1 MSDKRLLNAL
11 YYYISNCGKIQPVEI
26 GDTGEKACD
35 LRTRPV
41 GAAGSAGG
49 GMRMSEYILEL
60 RDITKIFPGVKAL
73 DRVQFN
79 LKAGEIHALVGE
91 NGAGKS
97 TFIKT
102 LTGVHQPDGGE
113 IVLNGQKVV
122 MSDPIVAQKYGIA
135 AIYQHAASY
144 PDLSVAENIF
154 IGHEFKRG
162 PFINWNRANREAKK
176 LLDAVGA
183 DFSPTASV
191 GSLSVAQQQL
201 VEIAKAL
208 SMNAKILIMDE
219 PTAALSRRESE
230 ELYEIS
236 RKLRDQGTAIILISH
251 RFEDIYGLADRVT
264 VFRDAQYIGTW
275 DMPVD
280 EHILVHHMVGREI
293 TQLFPKKKTQIGEEL
308 LRIEGLSRTGYFRDV
323 NLSVRAGE
331 IVGLTG
337 LVGAGRT
344 EVMEAVFGVAK
355 PDAGEVYLQG
365 KKITGYTPIECM
377 KAGLGLLPEDRQK
390 QGLLLDWSINRN
402 ISLPVLEK
410 CERGVFLDRKREYE
424 ISNNLKKLLAIKAP
438 DTDTFTGALSGGNQ
452 QKVVVAKQLAAGP
465 KLIILDEPTKGVD
478 VGSKAQIYEI
488 MSDLAAQGMGILM
501 ISSEMPEVMNMSDR
515 IYVMSEGRVTAEL
528 PSEGL
533 TQDTI
538 LKAAMPGRGKD

>member
-1 MSDKRLLNAL
+1 
-11 YYYISNCGKIQPVEI
+11 
-26 GDTGEKACD
+26 
-35 LRTRPV
+35 
-41 GAAGSAGG
+41 
-49 GMRMSEYILEL
+49 MSEYILEL
-60 RDITKIFPGVKAL
+60 NDITKIFPGVKAL
-73 DRVQFN
+73 DQVRFN

-113 IVLNGQKVV
+113 IILEGKKVV

-154 IGHEFKRG
+154 IGHEFKNG
-162 PFINWNRANREAKK
+162 PFINWSKANREAKK
-176 LLDAVGA
+176 LLDSVGA
-183 DFSPTASV
+183 DFSPTVSV

-230 ELYEIS
+230 ELYAIS

-275 DMPVD
+275 DMPVE
-280 EHILVHHMVGREI
+280 EHVLVHHMVGREI
-293 TQLFPKKKTQIGEEL
+293 TQLFPKKEAQVGEEL
-308 LRIEGLSRTGYFRDV
+308 LKIDKLSRMGYFKDV
-323 NLSVRAGE
+323 SLSVHAGE

-344 EVMEAVFGVAK
+344 EVMEAVFGITK
-355 PDAGEVYLQG
+355 PDSGDVYFQG
-365 KKITGYTPIECM
+365 KKITGISPIEAM
-377 KAGLGLLPEDRQK
+377 NAGLGLLPEDRQK
-390 QGLLLDWSINRN
+390 QGLLLNWSINHN
-402 ISLPVLEK
+402 ISLPVLKK
-410 CERGVFLDRKREYE
+410 CQDGILLKKKKEYA
-424 ISNNLKKLLAIKAP
+424 ISNDLKKLLAIKAP
-438 DTDTFTGALSGGNQ
+438 NTDTHTGALSGGNQ
-452 QKVVVAKQLAAGP
+452 QKVVVAKQLAANP

-515 IYVMSEGRVTAEL
+515 IYVMSEGKISAEFRA
-528 PSEGL
+528 EGL

-538 LKAAMPGRGKD
+538 LKAAMPKSKE

>member
-1 MSDKRLLNAL
+1 MA
-11 YYYISNCGKIQPVEI
+11 
-26 GDTGEKACD
+26 
-35 LRTRPV
+35 
-41 GAAGSAGG
+41 
-49 GMRMSEYILEL
+49 EYILEL
-60 RDITKIFPGVKAL
+60 NNITKIFPGVKAL
-73 DRVQFN
+73 DRVSFN
-79 LKAGEIHALVGE
+79 LKPGEIHALVGE

-97 TFIKT
+97 TFIKV

-113 IVLNGQKVV
+113 IILNGEKVV

-154 IGHEFKRG
+154 IGHEFRNG
-162 PFINWNRANREAKK
+162 PFISWKNANREAKK

-183 DFSPTASV
+183 DFSPTVSV

-208 SMNAKILIMDE
+208 SMNARILIMDE

-230 ELYEIS
+230 ELYAIS
-236 RKLRDQGTAIILISH
+236 RRLRDQGTAIILISH

-264 VFRDAQYIGTW
+264 VFRDARYIGTW

-280 EHILVHHMVGREI
+280 EHVLVHHMVGREI
-293 TQLFPKKKTQIGEEL
+293 TQLFPKKKTELGDEL
-308 LRIEGLSRTGYFRDV
+308 LKVDRLSRTGYFRDV
-323 NLSVRAGE
+323 SLNVRAGE

-344 EVMEAVFGVAK
+344 EVVEAIFGITR
-355 PDAGEVYLQG
+355 PDAGEVYFEG
-365 KKITGYTPIECM
+365 KRITRVQPIEAM
-377 KAGLGLLPEDRQK
+377 KLGIGLLPEDRQK
-390 QGLLLDWSINRN
+390 QSLLLDWSINHN
-402 ISLPVLEK
+402 ISLSVLEK
-410 CERGVFLDRKREYE
+410 CLRGAFLDRGREYKF
-424 ISNNLKKLLAIKAP
+424 SDGLKTLLDVKAP
-438 DTDTFTGALSGGNQ
+438 DSHTHTGALSGGNQ
-452 QKVVVAKQLAAGP
+452 QKVVVAKQLAADP

-488 MSDLAAQGMGILM
+488 MSNLAAQGIGILM

-515 IYVMSEGRVTAEL
+515 IYVMSEGHISAEFEA
-528 PSEGL
+528 EGL
-533 TQDTI
+533 TQDQI
-538 LKAAMPGRGKD
+538 LKAAMPKTKE

>member
-1 MSDKRLLNAL
+1 
-11 YYYISNCGKIQPVEI
+11 
-26 GDTGEKACD
+26 
-35 LRTRPV
+35 
-41 GAAGSAGG
+41 
-49 GMRMSEYILEL
+49 MSEYLLEL
-60 RDITKIFPGVKAL
+60 NDITKIFPGVKAL
-73 DRVQFN
+73 DSVKFN

-113 IVLNGQKVV
+113 IILNGEKVV

-154 IGHEFKRG
+154 IGHEFKTG
-162 PFINWNRANREAKK
+162 PFINWAKANREAKK

-183 DFSPTASV
+183 DFSPTVSV

-230 ELYEIS
+230 ELYAIS

-280 EHILVHHMVGREI
+280 EHVLVHHMVGREI
-293 TQLFPKKKTQIGEEL
+293 TQLFPKKETEIGEEVL
-308 LRIEGLSRTGYFRDV
+308 KVENLSRTGYYKNV
-323 NLSVRAGE
+323 NLNVRAGE

-344 EVMEAVFGVAK
+344 EVVESIFGITK
-355 PDAGEVYLQG
+355 PDSGDVYFNGE
-365 KKITGYTPIECM
+365 KITGIQPIQAM
-377 KAGLGLLPEDRQK
+377 KKGIGLLPEDRQK
-390 QGLLLDWSINRN
+390 QALLLSWSINYN
-402 ISLPVLEK
+402 ISLSVLEK
-410 CERGVFLDRKREYE
+410 CVHGIFLSKNEEYKFSDE
-424 ISNNLKKLLAIKAP
+424 LKQLLAVKAP
-438 DTDTFTGALSGGNQ
+438 DSHTHTGALSGGNQ
-452 QKVVVAKQLAAGP
+452 QKVVVAKQLAADP

-488 MSDLAAQGMGILM
+488 MSDLASKGMAILM

-515 IYVMSEGRVTAEL
+515 IYVMSEGKISAEF
-528 PSEGL
+528 EAKGL

-538 LKAAMPGRGKD
+538 LKAAMPKSKE

>member
-1 MSDKRLLNAL
+1 
-11 YYYISNCGKIQPVEI
+11 
-26 GDTGEKACD
+26 
-35 LRTRPV
+35 
-41 GAAGSAGG
+41 
-49 GMRMSEYILEL
+49 MSEYLL
-60 RDITKIFPGVKAL
+60 QMKNITKIFPGVKAL
-73 DRVQFN
+73 DGVQFD
-79 LKAGEIHALVGE
+79 LRAGEIHALVGE

-113 IVLNGQKVV
+113 IILEGKKVV
-122 MSDPIVAQKYGIA
+122 MSDPIVAQKHGIA

-162 PFINWNRANREAKK
+162 PFINWARANSEAKK

-183 DFSPTASV
+183 DFSPTTPV

-219 PTAALSRRESE
+219 PTAALSKRESE
-230 ELYEIS
+230 DLYAIS

-251 RFEDIYGLADRVT
+251 RFEDIFGLADRVT
-264 VFRDAQYIGTW
+264 VFRDAKYIGTW
-275 DMPVD
+275 DLSEVD
-280 EHILVHHMVGREI
+280 EPMLVHHMVGREI
-293 TQLFPKKKTQIGEEL
+293 TQLFPKKKVERGREL
-308 LRIEGLSRTGYFRDV
+308 LKLDKLSRMGYYRDV
-323 NLSVRAGE
+323 SLTVHAGE

-344 EVMEAVFGVAK
+344 EVVESVFGITKADSGDVYFDGQK
-355 PDAGEVYLQG
+355 IDDITPD
-365 KKITGYTPIECM
+365 
-377 KAGLGLLPEDRQK
+377 KAMEIGIGLLPEDRQK

-402 ISLPVLEK
+402 ISLSVLSKCQDGPVLKKSKEYAIS
-410 CERGVFLDRKREYE
+410 ER
-424 ISNNLKKLLAIKAP
+424 LKELLAIKAP
-438 DTDTFTGALSGGNQ
+438 TTDTFTGALSGGNQ
-452 QKVVVAKQLAAGP
+452 QKVVVGKQLAADP

-478 VGSKAQIYEI
+478 VGSKAAIYAI
-488 MSDLAAQGMGILM
+488 MSDLAEQGLGILM

-515 IYVMSEGRVTAEL
+515 IYVMSEGRITAEFE
-528 PSEGL
+528 PAGL
-533 TQDTI
+533 TQDVI
-538 LKAAMPGRGKD
+538 LNAAMPKSKA

>member
-1 MSDKRLLNAL
+1 
-11 YYYISNCGKIQPVEI
+11 
-26 GDTGEKACD
+26 
-35 LRTRPV
+35 
-41 GAAGSAGG
+41 
-49 GMRMSEYILEL
+49 MSEYILEL
-60 RDITKIFPGVKAL
+60 NDITKIFPGVKAL
-73 DRVQFN
+73 DGVRFN
-79 LKAGEIHALVGE
+79 LKKGEIHALVGE

-113 IVLNGQKVV
+113 IILEGKKVV

-154 IGHEFKRG
+154 IGHEFKSG
-162 PFINWNRANREAKK
+162 PVINWNKANREAKK
-176 LLDAVGA
+176 LLDSVGA
-183 DFSPTASV
+183 DFSPTVSV

-230 ELYEIS
+230 DLYAIS
-236 RKLRDQGTAIILISH
+236 RKLREQGTAIILISH

-275 DMPVD
+275 DMPVE

-293 TQLFPKKKTQIGEEL
+293 TQLFPKKAAQVGEEL
-308 LRIEGLSRTGYFRDV
+308 LKIDKLSRTGYFKDV
-323 NLSVRAGE
+323 SLSVRAGE

-344 EVMEAVFGVAK
+344 EVMESVFGITKA
-355 PDAGEVYLQG
+355 DAGDVYFKG
-365 KKITGYTPIECM
+365 KKITGCTPIQAM
-377 KAGLGLLPEDRQK
+377 QAGLGLLPEDRQK
-390 QGLLLDWSINRN
+390 QGLLLAWSINHN
-402 ISLPVLEK
+402 ISLSVLKK
-410 CERGVFLDRKREYE
+410 CQKGIFLQKKREYE
-424 ISNNLKKLLAIKAP
+424 ISNDLKKLLAIKAP
-438 DTDTFTGALSGGNQ
+438 DTDTHTGALSGGNQ

-465 KLIILDEPTKGVD
+465 QLIILDEPTKGVD

-488 MSDLAAQGMGILM
+488 MSDLASKGMGILM

-515 IYVMSEGRVTAEL
+515 IYVMSEGKVTAEFKA
-528 PSEGL
+528 EGL

-538 LKAAMPGRGKD
+538 LKAAMPKGKD

>member
-1 MSDKRLLNAL
+1 
-11 YYYISNCGKIQPVEI
+11 
-26 GDTGEKACD
+26 
-35 LRTRPV
+35 
-41 GAAGSAGG
+41 
-49 GMRMSEYILEL
+49 MSEYILEL

>member
-1 MSDKRLLNAL
+1 
-11 YYYISNCGKIQPVEI
+11 
-26 GDTGEKACD
+26 
-35 LRTRPV
+35 
-41 GAAGSAGG
+41 
-49 GMRMSEYILEL
+49 MSEYILEL
-60 RDITKIFPGVKAL
+60 NDITKIFPGVKAL
-73 DRVQFN
+73 DKVRFN

-113 IVLNGQKVV
+113 IILNGEKVV

-162 PFINWNRANREAKK
+162 PFINWNKANREAKK

-230 ELYEIS
+230 DLYAIS

-280 EHILVHHMVGREI
+280 EHVLVHHMVGREI
-293 TQLFPKKKTQIGEEL
+293 TQLFPKKKTEVGEEL
-308 LRIEGLSRTGYFRDV
+308 LRVENLSRTGYFRDV
-323 NLSVRAGE
+323 NLNVRAGE

-344 EVMEAVFGVAK
+344 EVVEAVFGITKA
-355 PDAGEVYLQG
+355 DGGEVYFQG
-365 KKITGYTPIECM
+365 EKITGIAPIEAM
-377 KAGLGLLPEDRQK
+377 KKGIGLLPEDRQK
-390 QGLLLDWSINRN
+390 QALLLSWSINYN
-402 ISLPVLEK
+402 ISLSVLEK
-410 CERGVFLDRKREYE
+410 CLYGIFLNKNREY
-424 ISNNLKKLLAIKAP
+424 SFSDDLKKLLAVKAP
-438 DTDTFTGALSGGNQ
+438 DSNTHTGALSGGNQ
-452 QKVVVAKQLAAGP
+452 QKVVVAKQLAADP

-488 MSDLAAQGMGILM
+488 MSDLASKGMGILM

-515 IYVMSEGRVTAEL
+515 IYVMSEGRISAEFKA
-528 PSEGL
+528 EGL

-538 LKAAMPGRGKD
+538 LKAAMPKSKE

>member
-1 MSDKRLLNAL
+1 
-11 YYYISNCGKIQPVEI
+11 
-26 GDTGEKACD
+26 
-35 LRTRPV
+35 
-41 GAAGSAGG
+41 
-49 GMRMSEYILEL
+49 MSEYILEL
-60 RDITKIFPGVKAL
+60 NDITKIFPGVKAL
-73 DRVQFN
+73 DKVRFN
-79 LKAGEIHALVGE
+79 LKPGEIHALVGE

-113 IVLNGQKVV
+113 IILNGEKVV

-154 IGHEFKRG
+154 IGHEFKTG
-162 PFINWNRANREAKK
+162 PFINWAKANKEAKK
-176 LLDAVGA
+176 LLDSVGA
-183 DFSPTASV
+183 DFSPTVSV

-230 ELYEIS
+230 ELYAIS

-280 EHILVHHMVGREI
+280 EHVLVHHMVGREI
-293 TQLFPKKKTQIGEEL
+293 TQLFPKKKTEIGKEL
-308 LRIEGLSRTGYFRDV
+308 LKVENLSRTGYYKNV
-323 NLSVRAGE
+323 NLNVRAGE

-344 EVMEAVFGVAK
+344 EVVESIFGITKADSGDVYF
-355 PDAGEVYLQG
+355 DGE
-365 KKITGYTPIECM
+365 KITGIQPIDAM
-377 KAGLGLLPEDRQK
+377 KKGIGLLPEDRQK
-390 QGLLLDWSINRN
+390 QALLLSWSINHN
-402 ISLPVLEK
+402 ISLSVLEK
-410 CERGVFLDRKREYE
+410 CLHGIFLNKNKEYNF
-424 ISNNLKKLLAIKAP
+424 SDDLKKLLAVKAP
-438 DTDTFTGALSGGNQ
+438 DSHTHTGALSGGNQ
-452 QKVVVAKQLAAGP
+452 QKVVVAKQLAADP

-488 MSDLAAQGMGILM
+488 MSDLAGKGMGILM

-515 IYVMSEGRVTAEL
+515 IYVMSEGKISAEFDA
-528 PSEGL
+528 EGL

-538 LKAAMPGRGKD
+538 LKAAMPKSKE